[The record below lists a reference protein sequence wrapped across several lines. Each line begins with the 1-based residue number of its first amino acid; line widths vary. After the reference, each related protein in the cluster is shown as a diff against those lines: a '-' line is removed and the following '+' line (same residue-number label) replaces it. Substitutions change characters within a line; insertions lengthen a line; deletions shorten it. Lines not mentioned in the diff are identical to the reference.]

1 MRSLYWNDVVRAA
14 TLSPSIRVREFS
26 SSSASPS
33 EKYSSAGLPLMLAK
47 GRTAIEASVGIAG
60 ALGAAGVATVEVS
73 IACW

>member
-14 TLSPSIRVREFS
+14 TLSPSIRVSEFS

-47 GRTAIEASVGIAG
+47 GRTAIEASVGTAFSIFG
-60 ALGAAGVATVEVS
+60 SEVAVVVVS
-73 IACW
+73 AVRW